1 MTEKQLYNS
10 IKTEFINHIH
20 KHIYRKTIKYSHC
33 SVCSFDNEIG
43 EGCHQFLLDNTFFEI
58 NYVENCYNPAQH
70 RIIYEIYT
78 MVENVECLC
87 ARFVFYTYG
96 TEYSNT
102 HFSEDSD
109 YIKDTNLIK
118 NLFAK
123 ILNIKNK

>member
-1 MTEKQLYNS
+1 MDIQLTEEVS
-10 IKTEFINHIH
+10 EH
-20 KHIYRKTIKYSHC
+20 
-33 SVCSFDNEIG
+33 G
-43 EGCHQFLLDNTFFEI
+43 
-58 NYVENCYNPAQH
+58 H
-70 RIIYEIYT
+70 RFIYEFYYSDFNIDDT
-78 MVENVECLC
+78 GVLI

-123 ILNIKNK
+123 ILNIKNKW